1 MNSSNVLFV
10 GPVDNHGGMGAVI
23 RTYGEMFT
31 EFYFISTHDSDS
43 KHGFLYFTKSLFLI
57 ILTLIRNKSILIV
70 HIHTASHGSF
80 FRKSIIALIS
90 KLFRKKVLLH
100 IHGGGF
106 VQFYNQNI
114 LISYYVKFIFH
125 ISDLIICLSPDW
137 KKQLSLIQTLTPLK
151 VLSNPVQDIHIA
163 RLKRASS
170 TLNLLFIGAINHNK
184 GIFKLV
190 DYFSTNTYFQTGKI
204 HLSIA
209 GIGEVNRLTDK
220 TAAIQAKNRIN
231 YLGWISKE
239 EKTDLLLSHDILIL
253 PSFYEGLPVSI
264 LEALSAQMPVISTHV
279 GAIPDVVI
287 PGLNGWL
294 FDPSDFNQLDAIFKE
309 IFDNPQ
315 LIEQYGL
322 SSKFIVTPYLVASV
336 KHDLDNIYNSL
347 I

>member
-10 GPVDNHGGMGAVI
+10 GPVDKYGGMGAVI
-23 RTYGEMFT
+23 KTYGEMFT
-31 EFYFISTHDSDS
+31 EFHFIPTHDSVS
-43 KHGFLYFTKSLFLI
+43 KLGFIYFLKSLFLI

-70 HIHTASHGSF
+70 HIHTASNGSF
-80 FRKSIIALIS
+80 FRKSIVVLIS
-90 KLFRKKVLLH
+90 KLFQKKVLLH

-106 VQFYNQNI
+106 IKFYNLNI
-114 LISYYVKFIFH
+114 LISYYIQFIFN

-137 KKQLSLIQTLTPLK
+137 KNQLSFITTLTPFV
-151 VLSNPVQDIHIA
+151 VLSNPVQDINVN
-163 RLKRASS
+163 RLKRDTS
-170 TLNLLFIGAINHNK
+170 TLKLLYIGAINHNK

-190 DYFSTNTYFQTGKI
+190 DYISTNTYFQTGKI

-209 GIGEVNRLTDK
+209 GIGDVNTLNDK
-220 TAAIQAKNRIN
+220 TFAIHSSNRIN
-231 YLGWISKE
+231 YLGWISKA

-264 LEALSAQMPVISTHV
+264 LEALSAQMPVISTRV
-279 GAIPDVVI
+279 GAIPDVVK

-294 FDPSDFNQLDAIFKE
+294 FDPTDFNQLDAILKE
-309 IFDNPQ
+309 TFDNPK

-322 SSKFIVTPYLVASV
+322 SSKFIVTPYLVSSV
-336 KHDLDNIYNSL
+336 KHDLENIYNSL